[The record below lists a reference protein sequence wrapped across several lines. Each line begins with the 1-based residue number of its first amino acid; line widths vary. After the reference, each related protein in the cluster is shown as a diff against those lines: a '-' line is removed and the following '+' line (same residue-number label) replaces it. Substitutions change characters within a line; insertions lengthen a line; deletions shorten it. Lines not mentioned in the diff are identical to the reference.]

1 MIDPAIY
8 QRRSI
13 RKFQQAPLPKEA
25 VEQILDAAIQ
35 APSAKNRQ
43 PWRFVVVQ
51 DGAKQGMLEAMRQGI
66 RREASGEALLK
77 DSARFLKG
85 AEYTLQIMEQAPV
98 TIFILY
104 PEGGSVLENISGE
117 ERLYQ
122 NADLQSIGAAI
133 QNMALAATGLGL
145 GSLWNCDV
153 YFAYQEILRWLE
165 TEEQLV
171 AAMSF
176 GYPAQS
182 PLARPRKKREA
193 VTWWL

>member
-1 MIDPAIY
+1 MIDPAIF

-13 RKFQQAPLPKEA
+13 RAFQQAPLPREA

-51 DGAKQGMLEAMRQGI
+51 DSAKQGMLEAMRQGI

-98 TIFILY
+98 TIFVLY

-117 ERLYQ
+117 KRLYQ
-122 NADLQSIGAAI
+122 SADLQSIGAAI

-153 YFAYQEILRWLE
+153 YFAYQAVSYTHLNLHVEIDVTFRE
-165 TEEQLV
+165 N
-171 AAMSF
+171 
-176 GYPAQS
+176 GYQS
-182 PLARPRKKREA
+182 NSDFNGEFIR
-193 VTWWL
+193 VFD